1 MADIFIPND
10 DILSPQT
17 PKFVCIKVLK
27 SILGEI
33 NLN

>member
-10 DILSPQT
+10 GILSPQMV
-17 PKFVCIKVLK
+17 KFVCIKVLK

-33 NLN
+33 DLN